1 MKSTLHPSGQSL
13 LLPFVLSVFGH
24 GLMLGGFATVTLLLT
39 FCGPRKPI
47 IDPQDSIEVAMVSLP
62 KSKSNMPDRATRAPE
77 VAGTPTPTPAPAPD
91 VKHTSDLAI
100 KTEKAKVQKGQDTK
114 RLEEQQKKLLEDLE
128 REAAMDAA
136 MGQLNQS
143 ATDPDSEV
151 EDGAASGAI
160 GTPTDPEYARYITQV
175 QVLFDDQFNPL
186 QSIKNANPDIKTVI
200 HVSVEPGTGRIV
212 RYDVTKPS
220 GNESWDAAAR
230 RAVEA
235 ITTIPL
241 PPEKYR
247 HLMEQGYDITF

>member
-1 MKSTLHPSGQSL
+1 LKSTLHPSDQSL
-13 LLPFVLSVFGH
+13 ILPFVLSIFGH
-24 GLMLGGFATVTLLLT
+24 GVMLGGFAGITVLLT

-62 KSKSNMPDRATRAPE
+62 KSKSSMPDRATRAPE
-77 VAGTPTPTPAPAPD
+77 IAGRPTPEPSPAPD

-100 KTEKAKVQKGQDTK
+100 QTDKAKVDKGQDTK
-114 RLEEQQKKLLEDLE
+114 RLEDQQRKLLEDLE

-136 MGQLNQS
+136 LGDLNQS
-143 ATDPDSEV
+143 ATDPDSEF
-151 EDGAASGAI
+151 EDGAASGAV
-160 GTPTDPEYARYITQV
+160 GTPTDPEYAKYIRTI

-186 QSIKNANPDIKTVI
+186 TSIKNANPDIKTVI